1 MQITE
6 SDMER
11 EERIRTLTDQVVFA
25 SSSEVRRERMRML
38 EVEIAKRSPDA
49 VLFLEKQKR
58 LQ

>member
-6 SDMER
+6 TDMER

-25 SSSEVRRERMRML
+25 SSSDVRRERMRML

-49 VLFLEKQKR
+49 VLYLEKQKR

>member
-6 SDMER
+6 TDMER

-49 VLFLEKQKR
+49 VLYLEKQKR

>member
-11 EERIRTLTDQVVFA
+11 EERIRTLTDQVVYA
-25 SSSEVRRERMRML
+25 SSSEIRRERMRML
-38 EVEIAKRSPDA
+38 ESEIAKRSPDA
-49 VLFLEKQKR
+49 VLYLEKQKR

>member
-6 SDMER
+6 SDIQR

-25 SSSEVRRERMRML
+25 SSSEIRRERMRML
-38 EVEIAKRSPDA
+38 ESEIASRTAEA
-49 VLFLEKQKR
+49 VEYLEKQKR